1 MPDWNRSRFAK
12 YRKTHPWRRLLEHA
26 RRRTRCKDPEG
37 WWPLYGAKG
46 IECHLTIEQVIAE
59 VTQSYDVYFFHLIPQ
74 AWLTDFVGVIAAVN
88 TAYVFLVQYL
98 PNNTTP
104 AA

>member
-1 MPDWNRSRFAK
+1 MNILTTLSQFAVVGVLVGLVGEYTK
-12 YRKTHPWRRLLEHA
+12 NLLTKEGSLG
-26 RRRTRCKDPEG
+26 RT
-37 WWPLYGAKG
+37 LYILALSLVGGA
-46 IECHLTIEQVIAE
+46 V
-59 VTQSYDVYFFHLIPQ
+59 VYFFHLIPQ

>member
-1 MPDWNRSRFAK
+1 MNLITTLSQFAVVGVVVGLVAE
-12 YRKTHPWRRLLEHA
+12 YTKTFLTKEGSLA
-26 RRRTRCKDPEG
+26 RT
-37 WWPLYGAKG
+37 LYVLALSLVGGA
-46 IECHLTIEQVIAE
+46 V
-59 VTQSYDVYFFHLIPQ
+59 VYFFHLIPQ
-74 AWLTDFVGVIAAVN
+74 EWLTDFVGVIAAVN